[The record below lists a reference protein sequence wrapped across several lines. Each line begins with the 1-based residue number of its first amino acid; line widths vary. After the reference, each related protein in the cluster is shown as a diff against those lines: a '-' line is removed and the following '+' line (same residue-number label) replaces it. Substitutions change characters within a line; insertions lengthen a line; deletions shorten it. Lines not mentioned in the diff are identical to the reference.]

1 MPIYEYRCRQCQDEF
16 ETLVRNARDEEQIE
30 CPQCGSTE
38 LERVLSLCARG
49 AGHTQSSG
57 CQPRSTGFS

>member
-16 ETLVRNARDEEQIE
+16 ETLVRNIRDEGQIE

-49 AGHTQSSG
+49 AGLG
-57 CQPRSTGFS
+57 CQPQSTGFS